1 MNNRSQ
7 THSRRTSVIPFR
19 LLLSRGIMSAALFL
33 CAGMTKATAAE
44 LLRNGAFDPAGASV
58 QSGGVT
64 AGNAANG
71 SWSIYV
77 ENRFGG
83 KMAVTL
89 DSAMGHLAP
98 GAFRMSPETNL
109 DASATVHQS
118 IPVAAGRTY
127 ELNGWVMGKNLA
139 GARLK
144 AGIQA
149 EFRTAEGGKFLGK
162 EVIKALDG
170 KTTAGEWRPAS
181 LRVKAPDGAGW
192 LTVAAWG
199 EFQGYPEGGTAPE
212 VFFDDLSLTGGE
224 RKEYGASLPG
234 GEGLGLWWCDGMRKI
249 MRDQPVPKAKAP
261 AVVVEAA
268 RNEYEPFQ
276 ICLRPN
282 EELRGV
288 RLETVGAP
296 EGVTLDFF
304 QEEYV
309 SVLKPKDEWGEA
321 ADYPDPL
328 VPVEGPLTLA
338 AGRNHPFWID
348 LKVGE
353 KVPAGDHAFKV
364 MLMREGAEP
373 VTIPVQLKVQ
383 PFALPVATTVRTVF
397 GVDVWPK
404 WHGDLSSEQ
413 LKTVWKKYL
422 TMLTSHRLS
431 PCITFTYGAFP
442 WKPKVLSAD
451 PATGVVTCD
460 FSAFDEIMGFVL
472 DENHANS
479 FSLNLQPPPEL
490 VAMGKER
497 NWDKTQTESVRAA
510 YKRAL
515 VAHVKEKG
523 WLEKCYLYAFDEPKP
538 DQYPEVVAELQRI
551 KTELPGLRR
560 LIAFDNSVVPNEE
573 FKGQVDI
580 WVPKITKINFWEAAQ
595 ARRRGDQVMYYVMA
609 GPGAPYPNLFIE
621 HPASCHRALPWMVS
635 QFNFDGLL
643 YWNTTWSKFTNPWE
657 ETMTRDE
664 KPDQVV
670 KIQPY
675 ANGDGL
681 LLYPPVRKPA
691 TAPVVAGPI
700 PTIRLKV
707 LREGLEDTE
716 YLTLL
721 RQRAAADPA
730 LQRSGDLVQST
741 TSFDLDSEH
750 YLQARRELAEAIVKA
765 GDGPETKTQEKA
777 ADKQS
782 WMPSFL
788 KKLFGN

>member
-1 MNNRSQ
+1 
-7 THSRRTSVIPFR
+7 
-19 LLLSRGIMSAALFL
+19 
-33 CAGMTKATAAE
+33 
-44 LLRNGAFDPAGASV
+44 
-58 QSGGVT
+58 
-64 AGNAANG
+64 
-71 SWSIYV
+71 
-77 ENRFGG
+77 
-83 KMAVTL
+83 
-89 DSAMGHLAP
+89 
-98 GAFRMSPETNL
+98 
-109 DASATVHQS
+109 
-118 IPVAAGRTY
+118 
-127 ELNGWVMGKNLA
+127 
-139 GARLK
+139 
-144 AGIQA
+144 
-149 EFRTAEGGKFLGK
+149 
-162 EVIKALDG
+162 
-170 KTTAGEWRPAS
+170 
-181 LRVKAPDGAGW
+181 
-192 LTVAAWG
+192 
-199 EFQGYPEGGTAPE
+199 
-212 VFFDDLSLTGGE
+212 
-224 RKEYGASLPG
+224 
-234 GEGLGLWWCDGMRKI
+234 
-249 MRDQPVPKAKAP
+249 
-261 AVVVEAA
+261 
-268 RNEYEPFQ
+268 
-276 ICLRPN
+276 
-282 EELRGV
+282 
-288 RLETVGAP
+288 
-296 EGVTLDFF
+296 
-304 QEEYV
+304 
-309 SVLKPKDEWGEA
+309 
-321 ADYPDPL
+321 
-328 VPVEGPLTLA
+328 
-338 AGRNHPFWID
+338 
-348 LKVGE
+348 
-353 KVPAGDHAFKV
+353 
-364 MLMREGAEP
+364 
-373 VTIPVQLKVQ
+373 
-383 PFALPVATTVRTVF
+383 
-397 GVDVWPK
+397 
-404 WHGDLSSEQ
+404 
-413 LKTVWKKYL
+413 
-422 TMLTSHRLS
+422 
-431 PCITFTYGAFP
+431 
-442 WKPKVLSAD
+442 
-451 PATGVVTCD
+451 
-460 FSAFDEIMGFVL
+460 
-472 DENHANS
+472 
-479 FSLNLQPPPEL
+479 
-490 VAMGKER
+490 
-497 NWDKTQTESVRAA
+497 VRAA